1 MNWFLRVLV
10 GATASGLAGGFGF
23 AVILIVVNSLWE
35 GGAAANLYVWY
46 LSALAGFMYGSVLG
60 ALIGGTAGLCAPGTY
75 ALAFRV
81 AGDPVTHTVQFRI
94 TK

>member
-1 MNWFLRVLV
+1 ML
-10 GATASGLAGGFGF
+10 TAPGTTRISTNSSGELEDAG
-23 AVILIVVNSLWE
+23 NSNPDFSFRYSS
-35 GGAAANLYVWY
+35 GGYIFNMKTTGY
-46 LSALAGFMYGSVLG
+46 
-60 ALIGGTAGLCAPGTY
+60 APGTY